1 MPHLISGKR
10 NALFAE
16 KANDTKAFSLM
27 AIFAIP
33 SRTMAGI

>member
-1 MPHLISGKR
+1 MR
-10 NALFAE
+10 LFAE

-33 SRTMAGI
+33 SLAMQLA